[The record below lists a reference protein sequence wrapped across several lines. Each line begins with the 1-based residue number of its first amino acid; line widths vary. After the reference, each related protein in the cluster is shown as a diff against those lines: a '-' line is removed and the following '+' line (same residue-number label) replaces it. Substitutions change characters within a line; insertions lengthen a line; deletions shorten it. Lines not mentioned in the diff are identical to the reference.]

1 MRKRSGRLSAGSR
14 TDRIWAG
21 GMGVTL
27 ILLFLFSELS
37 CRRPAY
43 GTWLIILYGAANLAV
58 SAGMYFVIEKRV
70 DENLYA
76 FSDMMEELVEGR
88 VRIVFPRTGDT
99 ILSRMQE
106 QLLRLYDILCS
117 YEERERQFRRQLDE
131 NIGDLVHQL
140 NTPIT
145 NIRMYAGFLGI
156 DDLSAKE
163 RERFIACLEAQAQ
176 KLSWLGESFSK
187 ISRLETGIIR
197 LKPEWQS
204 LENVLLQAVGQ
215 VMEKAKHRGMEIE
228 LIGHVKS
235 MVMAD
240 AKWTAEAVFNVL
252 DNAVKYGDAGS
263 RIEMEMTELTN
274 YVGVAVRNSGM
285 AIAPEDYPKLFKRFY
300 RGVDAGERE
309 GVGLGLYIARKI
321 LEEEGGYIKTGRTAD
336 GRTEFV
342 LYLASDSLHF
352 GWFD

>member
-58 SAGMYFVIEKRV
+58 FAGVYFVIEKRV

-117 YEERERQFRRQLDE
+117 YEERERRFRRQLDE

-145 NIRMYAGFLGI
+145 NIRMYAGFLGR

-163 RERFIACLEAQAQ
+163 RERFLACLEAQAQ
-176 KLSWLGESFSK
+176 KLAWLGESFSK
-187 ISRLETGIIR
+187 VSRLETGIIR
-197 LKPEWQS
+197 LQPERQS
-204 LENVLLQAVGQ
+204 LEGILLQAVGQ
-215 VMEKAKHRGMEIE
+215 AAEKAKSRGMEIAMD
-228 LIGHVKS
+228 GQVKS

-240 AKWTAEAVFNVL
+240 AKWTAEALFNVL
-252 DNAVKYGDAGS
+252 DNAVKYGEEGS
-263 RIEMEMTELTN
+263 RIKMEVTKLTN
-274 YVGVAVRNSGM
+274 YVSVAVRGSGTL
-285 AIAPEDYPKLFKRFY
+285 IEPEEYHKVFMRFY
-300 RGVDAGERE
+300 RGKGAKEQE

-321 LEEEGGYIKTGRTAD
+321 LEEEGGYIKAGRTVD

-342 LYLASDSLHF
+342 ICLAVC
-352 GWFD
+352 

>member
-1 MRKRSGRLSAGSR
+1 MSKRSGRLSAGSS
-14 TDRIWAG
+14 TDRIWVG

-58 SAGMYFVIEKRV
+58 FAGVYFVIEKRV
-70 DENLYA
+70 DERLYA

-145 NIRMYAGFLGI
+145 NIRMYAGFLGR

-163 RERFIACLEAQAQ
+163 RERFLACLEAQTG
-176 KLSWLGESFSK
+176 KLAWLGESFSK
-187 ISRLETGIIR
+187 VSRLETGIIR
-197 LKPEWQS
+197 LQPERQS
-204 LENVLLQAVGQ
+204 LEGILLQAVGQ
-215 VMEKAKHRGMEIE
+215 AAEKAKSRGMEIAMD
-228 LIGHVKS
+228 GQVKS

-240 AKWTAEAVFNVL
+240 AKWTAEALFNVL
-252 DNAVKYGDAGS
+252 DNAVKYGEEGS
-263 RIEMEMTELTN
+263 RIKMEVTKLTN
-274 YVGVAVRNSGM
+274 YVSVAVRGSGTL
-285 AIAPEDYPKLFKRFY
+285 IEPEEYHKVFMRFY
-300 RGVDAGERE
+300 RGKGAKEQE

-321 LEEEGGYIKTGRTAD
+321 LEEEGGYIRQGEPWMEGR
-336 GRTEFV
+336 
-342 LYLASDSLHF
+342 SL
-352 GWFD
+352 